1 MIRWFFYPVGD
12 SYLVVA
18 AAALVLLLLL
28 RIGPAREKIGARRRG
43 VLMGIRLAV
52 FAMVVLAMLRPT
64 LVVME
69 ARKQSATLVVLADQ
83 SRSMT
88 IRDDLN
94 GRTRWEALRE
104 AVANA
109 RGGLQ
114 SLGREIEVKAYTF
127 DSEPRPAKIVDGR
140 IDLPDTPDGAQT
152 AIGYTLEEVLRQ
164 ESGKRVLGVFLLSD
178 GAQRTVP
185 PRDALPQAAAA
196 RMKHLG
202 QPLYTIRF
210 GQSRGLG
217 QVKDAAITDLVADS
231 TVFVKNE
238 LAIAAQVR
246 IDGFV
251 NRPIPI
257 ALVVE
262 DPAGKPQTIAEQTV
276 QATEDG
282 QRIPLKFR
290 FVPEMPGEYKLTL
303 KLEAQP
309 GELVTTNNILSTF
322 VQALKGGIRVLYVE
336 AFPGRVERRFL
347 VRSLAGS
354 PDIGVDAVLLNP
366 QAPQTRPLDFS
377 ERFRPGKYDVY
388 LLGNID
394 AAAFRPEELAELAVT
409 IKRGAGLLMIGGLQS
424 FGPGGYAQTPLAEV
438 LPVKMDRLE
447 RQPPGSTVSKDLH
460 LLGPVKMRPT
470 TMGATNYCL
479 RLAAT
484 ADESASLWAQLP
496 PLREGA
502 NKFIGVKP
510 GALVLAESERKE
522 PLLVAQ
528 TVGEGRVLAFAGDS
542 TWQWWMRG
550 FETPHKRFW
559 RQIILWLAKKDE
571 ATEGNVWV
579 RLDQRRFTPGQRVEF
594 TVGAQAPSGEPA
606 PKAVFQAEVESPGG
620 KKTPV
625 ALVQS
630 AEATAGSFR
639 DTQQSGDYTIRVT
652 ASQEGRDLGAASI
665 RFLVVEQDLELDNPM
680 ADATLMDNLAAMTG
694 GKALV
699 PEELPTVLREL
710 AETTENLEVQT
721 EAKKTFWDTWP
732 FLLALVGL
740 LSIEWFLRKRWGLV

>member
-1 MIRWFFYPVGD
+1 MIRWFLYPVGD
-12 SYLVVA
+12 SYLVA
-18 AAALVLLLLL
+18 AAAAVALLLLL
-28 RIGPAREKIGARRRG
+28 GIGPAREKISPRRRG
-43 VLMGIRLAV
+43 VLIAVRSAV
-52 FAMVVLAMLRPT
+52 FAMIVLAMLRPT

-69 ARKQSATLVVLADQ
+69 TRKQSATLIVLADQ

-94 GRTRWEALRE
+94 GRSRWEALRE

-127 DSEPRPAKIVDGR
+127 DSEPRPAKLVDGR
-140 IDLPDTPDGAQT
+140 IELPDAPDGAQT

-164 ESGKRVLGVFLLSD
+164 EAGKRVLGVFLLSD

-185 PRDALPQAAAA
+185 PRDALPQTAAA

-210 GQSRGLG
+210 GQSRGQG
-217 QVKDAAITDLVADS
+217 QVQDAAVTDLVADP

-246 IDGFV
+246 IDGYV
-251 NRPIPI
+251 NRPIPA
-257 ALVVE
+257 ALLVE
-262 DPAGKPQTIAEQTV
+262 TPAGKTQTIAEQTV

-290 FVPEMPGEYKLTL
+290 FVPDAPGEYKLSL

-309 GELVTTNNILSTF
+309 GELVTTNNRLSTF
-322 VQALKGGIRVLYVE
+322 VQVLKGGIRVLYVE

-347 VRSLAGS
+347 IQSLAGS
-354 PDIGVDAVLLNP
+354 PDIGVDAVLLNEH
-366 QAPQTRPLDFS
+366 APETRPQDFS
-377 ERFRPGKYDVY
+377 QRFQAGKYDVY

-394 AAAFRPEELAELAVT
+394 AAAFRKEELAELAATV
-409 IKRGAGLLMIGGLQS
+409 KRGAGLIMTGGLQS
-424 FGPGGYAQTPLAEV
+424 FGPGGYAETPLADV

-447 RQPPGSTVSKDLH
+447 RQRPGSGVSKDLH

-470 TMGATNYCL
+470 PVGTTNYCL
-479 RLAAT
+479 RLGGT
-484 ADESASLWAQLP
+484 PEESASIWTQLP
-496 PLREGA
+496 PLKEGA
-502 NKFIGVKP
+502 NKFAGAKP
-510 GALVLAESERKE
+510 GALVLAESEQKE
-522 PLLVAQ
+522 PLLLAQ

-550 FETPHKRFW
+550 FQTPHKRFW
-559 RQIILWLAKKDE
+559 RQVILWLAKKDE

-579 RLDQRRFTPGQRVEF
+579 RLNQRRFTPGQRVEF
-594 TVGAQAPSGEPA
+594 TVGAQGPSGEPVPNA
-606 PKAVFQAEVESPGG
+606 SFQAEVELPGA

-630 AEATAGSFR
+630 AEATSGSFR
-639 DTQQSGDYTIRVT
+639 DTQSPGDYTIRVAAT
-652 ASQEGRDLGAASI
+652 QDGRDLGSASI

-680 ADATLMDNLAAMTG
+680 ADATLMDHLAAMTG
-694 GKALV
+694 GRALV

-710 AETTENLEVQT
+710 AETTENLEIQT
-721 EAKKTFWDTWP
+721 ETKKTFWDTWP

-740 LSIEWFLRKRWGLV
+740 LSVEWYLRKRWGLV